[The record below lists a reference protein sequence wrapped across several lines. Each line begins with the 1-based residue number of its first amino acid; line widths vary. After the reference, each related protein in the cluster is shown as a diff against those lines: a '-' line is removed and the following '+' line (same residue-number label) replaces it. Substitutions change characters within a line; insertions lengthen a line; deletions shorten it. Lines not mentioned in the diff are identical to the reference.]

1 MGNTAII
8 FDLDGTLVDTLAD
21 IAAAMNHVLEQSGLP
36 THSVEAYKNF
46 IGMGARVL
54 VHRALPASSDHDE
67 DRYLDA
73 FRERY
78 VSHLTERSAP
88 YPGIPE
94 LLRKLQE
101 RGYPMSVLSNKP
113 HEPTQRLV
121 AALFPASVFY
131 TVQGHRTGVALKPE
145 PAEALRLCREMSA
158 RRCVFVGDSEV
169 DMKTARAAS
178 MTAIGVAWG
187 LRPPDALK
195 AAGADVIIEKPEQ
208 LLELIAD

>member
-21 IAAAMNHVLEQSGLP
+21 IAAAMNHVLEHNDLP
-36 THSVEAYKNF
+36 PHPVEAYKDF

-54 VHRALPASSDHDE
+54 VRRALAAYGDHDE
-67 DRYLDA
+67 DRCLDA

-78 VSHLTERSAP
+78 TSHLTERSAP
-88 YPGIPE
+88 YPGIPT

-101 RGYPMSVLSNKP
+101 RGCPMSVLSNKP

-121 AALFPASVFY
+121 AALFPASTFR
-131 TVQGHRTGVALKPE
+131 TVQGHRPGAALKPE
-145 PAEALRLCREMSA
+145 PTEALRLCRDMSA
-158 RRCVFVGDSEV
+158 PRCLFVGDSEV
-169 DMKTARAAS
+169 DMGTARAAS

-187 LRPPDALK
+187 LRAPDALR
-195 AAGADVIIEKPEQ
+195 AAGADVIIDEPGQ
-208 LLELIAD
+208 LLDFISD